1 MSSSSAVDGDGSLTC
16 MLNINE
22 LFCGKG
28 KQCFFLLFQTLVS
41 IVNSF
46 HEKITA
52 LEEKAL
58 QLEKISND
66 ASKASISRS
75 MTTVWQRWTRLR
87 NVAQE
92 QEKIL
97 EDAVQE
103 WKGFNDKV
111 NSSLCKSSLVHT
123 FSLFMLSDII
133 VLINHFTVEKADSRN
148 N

>member
-1 MSSSSAVDGDGSLTC
+1 
-16 MLNINE
+16 MLNSNE
-22 LFCGKG
+22 LSCGKG
-28 KQCFFLLFQTLVS
+28 KECLFLLFQTLVS
-41 IVNSF
+41 VVNSF

-97 EDAVQE
+97 EDTVEE
-103 WKGFNDKV
+103 WKSFNDKV
-111 NSSLCKSSLVHT
+111 NSSLGKSSLVHRFT
-123 FSLFMLSDII
+123 LIMLP
-133 VLINHFTVEKADSRN
+133 
-148 N
+148 

>member
-1 MSSSSAVDGDGSLTC
+1 MSCAVKKENSAYC
-16 MLNINE
+16 
-22 LFCGKG
+22 
-28 KQCFFLLFQTLVS
+28 LLFQTLVS
-41 IVNSF
+41 VVNSF
-46 HEKITA
+46 HEKITT

-66 ASKASISRS
+66 ASKATISRS

-111 NSSLCKSSLVHT
+111 NSGLGN
-123 FSLFMLSDII
+123 FPF
-133 VLINHFTVEKADSRN
+133 F
-148 N
+148 

>member
-1 MSSSSAVDGDGSLTC
+1 MKYNTSSSLAVDGGGLHICIMSTNGLS
-16 MLNINE
+16 
-22 LFCGKG
+22 CGKG
-28 KQCFFLLFQTLVS
+28 KHCLYLLFQTLVS

-75 MTTVWQRWTRLR
+75 MTAVWQRWTRLR

-111 NSSLCKSSLVHT
+111 ISSLGKSSLIHR
-123 FSLFMLSDII
+123 FSLIMLPY
-133 VLINHFTVEKADSRN
+133 
-148 N
+148 

>member
-1 MSSSSAVDGDGSLTC
+1 M
-16 MLNINE
+16 
-22 LFCGKG
+22 
-28 KQCFFLLFQTLVS
+28 LFQTLVS
-41 IVNSF
+41 VVNSF

-103 WKGFNDKV
+103 WKSFSDKV
-111 NSSLCKSSLVHT
+111 NSRLGKSSLVCRL
-123 FSLFMLSDII
+123 SLIMLPY
-133 VLINHFTVEKADSRN
+133 
-148 N
+148 

>member
-1 MSSSSAVDGDGSLTC
+1 M
-16 MLNINE
+16 
-22 LFCGKG
+22 
-28 KQCFFLLFQTLVS
+28 
-41 IVNSF
+41 NSF

-52 LEEKAL
+52 LEKKAS

-111 NSSLCKSSLVHT
+111 NSSLGKSLYIGFH
-123 FSLFMLSDII
+123 FLS
-133 VLINHFTVEKADSRN
+133 
-148 N
+148 